1 MSRQKK
7 WTLGVLNDS
16 DDDVSGTVLLVSPS
30 VSQDEPFQ
38 DGNGEPKP
46 ELQVPVS
53 TEKRSADGT
62 IVLNPQPDDS
72 LNDPL
77 NWPIWRRNAA
87 LFALGIYCMVGGGL
101 TPILAAGFHDISE
114 TYHIPDTKVS
124 LTVGFFMLGLG
135 VGGLFVS
142 PTAILFGKRPI
153 YLTSGFLLVI
163 SSILCAASPSFLLL
177 LFGRLCQGIAVS
189 AVE

>member
-1 MSRQKK
+1 M
-7 WTLGVLNDS
+7 
-16 DDDVSGTVLLVSPS
+16 
-30 VSQDEPFQ
+30 
-38 DGNGEPKP
+38 
-46 ELQVPVS
+46 
-53 TEKRSADGT
+53 
-62 IVLNPQPDDS
+62 I
-72 LNDPL
+72 
-77 NWPIWRRNAA
+77 
-87 LFALGIYCMVGGGL
+87 GGGL

-114 TYHIPDTKVS
+114 TYRIPDAKVA

-189 AVE
+189 AVEVLPSSTITEIFFLHERAFRLGLYTMLLLSGKSLVPIVSAAIIQIKGWRWVFW